1 MKKAIVTGA
10 TGFIGK
16 FLVRELLQNKVE
28 VFTVDRK
35 NTNWKSLDD
44 LPVHKIE
51 CDLSNISNLPNIISE
66 RYIDCIFHT
75 AWQGVSGTNRNDA
88 SDWKIQ
94 LQNVEATLNLIEAT
108 HNMKIKTFI
117 CLGSIHELEI
127 IQEMSEEKVMLD
139 PVNMYKSAKTMA
151 HWMGKIK
158 AGEYGIGF
166 FNPLIIGAYGEQD
179 KPSSLINTVIRKILN
194 GESPELSSG
203 EQIYDFVHVSDIAH
217 ALYLIAEKGID
228 GKDYII
234 GSGNAKPLKDFLA
247 KACNIVNE
255 TKGGESVQLGFGKH
269 KGKAISLP
277 KEAFDTSSLVEGTGF
292 QPKISFKDGI
302 KRTVE
307 WIMKEKSD

>member
-16 FLVRELLQNKVE
+16 FLVRELLQNDVD
-28 VFTVDRK
+28 VFAVDRIGATW
-35 NTNWKSLDD
+35 NSLDN
-44 LPVHKIE
+44 LSLHKIE
-51 CDLSNISNLPNIISE
+51 CDLSNISELPTMIIAND
-66 RYIDCIFHT
+66 IDCIFHT

-94 LQNVEATLNLIEAT
+94 LQNVEATLNLIEAA
-108 HNMKIKTFI
+108 NAMNIKSFI
-117 CLGSIHELEI
+117 CLGSIHEFEI
-127 IQEMSEEKVMLD
+127 MQEMSNGKTMCD

-151 HWMGKIK
+151 HWMGKVK
-158 AGEYGIGF
+158 ACEYGISF

-179 KPSSLINTVIRKILN
+179 KPYSLINMIIRKILS
-194 GESPELSSG
+194 GESPELSLG

-234 GSGNAKPLKDFLA
+234 GSGDPKPLKDFLTEA
-247 KACNIVNE
+247 GDIINE
-255 TKGGESVQLGFGKH
+255 MKGGEKIALGFGKH

-277 KEAFDTSSLVEGTGF
+277 KEVFDISNLVNDTGF
-292 QPKISFKDGI
+292 KPKISFGDGM
-302 KRTVE
+302 KRTAE